1 MVAGRLVATHL
12 TGHEVLA
19 GGGGG
24 GGRGRAVRR
33 LVALFCTREE
43 KERVSFVLAA
53 EETTQ
58 WSLIHKQTN
67 I

>member
-1 MVAGRLVATHL
+1 MVAGSLVATHL

-24 GGRGRAVRR
+24 GGRGSAVRR

-43 KERVSFVLAA
+43 KERVSFILEL
-53 EETTQ
+53 EEATQ
-58 WSLIHKQTN
+58 WSLIHTQTN